1 MMSCSS
7 FPDAQS
13 GTVVADA
20 SVLINLNASGH
31 AKTIIAASCGV
42 LYATTNAYAEVLD
55 GERLGYS
62 DAGSIQEL
70 EGAGMLRLVTLNE
83 VDEPIYRS
91 LIEGSAVDTLDDGEA
106 ATVAHAVANSAIALI
121 DEKKAQR
128 ICGERFPGTTVVTT
142 ADLMLSRRVAI
153 ALGDHHI
160 GAIHA
165 ALVLARMHVPRH
177 LVKGVV
183 ALLGVDR
190 ALECPSLPRGSLISV
205 TR

>member
-1 MMSCSS
+1 MSCSS
-7 FPDAQS
+7 FPDAPS

-62 DAGSIQEL
+62 DARSMREL

-83 VDEPIYRS
+83 ADEPIYRS
-91 LIEGSAVDTLDDGEA
+91 LIEGSALQTLDDGEA
-106 ATVAHAVANSAIALI
+106 ATVAHAVANGGIALI

-128 ICGERFPGTTVVTT
+128 ICGQRFPGTTVVTT
-142 ADLMLSRRVAI
+142 ADLMLHHRVAT
-153 ALGDHHI
+153 ALGDHHV

-165 ALVLARMHVPRH
+165 ALVAARMHVPRH
-177 LVKGVV
+177 LIGEVV
-183 ALLGVDR
+183 AMLGDDR
-190 ALECPSLPRGSLISV
+190 AMECPSLPRRSV
-205 TR
+205 AGAMR